1 MPSLDATT
9 TSQFAALNVSANA
22 IYNIFRGLTE
32 TAVNFG
38 LWLVQVQW
46 PFLLIIGA
54 IYLLWK
60 LAHRF
65 TGFGR

>member
-1 MPSLDATT
+1 MPTLDATT
-9 TSQFAALNVSANA
+9 TAVFTSLNLSASA
-22 IYNIFRGLTE
+22 IYGVFQGLAG

-38 LWLVQVQW
+38 LWMVQVQW

-54 IYLLWK
+54 IYLLWRM
-60 LAHRF
+60 AHRF